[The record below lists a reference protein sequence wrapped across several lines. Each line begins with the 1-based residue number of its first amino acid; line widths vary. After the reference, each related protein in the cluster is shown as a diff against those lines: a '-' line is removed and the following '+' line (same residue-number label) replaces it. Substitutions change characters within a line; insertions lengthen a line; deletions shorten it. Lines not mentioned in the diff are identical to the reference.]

1 MDLRSFAFCAK
12 LIAMKTNIV
21 TFGNANMSGNIEVPG
36 RDGLSESDTGFLT
49 RAESDVTE
57 TIFSMFEKHL
67 RGSCGCAES
76 TIELAM
82 GALRGFTNYV
92 KLPPWRWLT
101 RHVDDFLSHKVSEGQ
116 ITLGRQA
123 TYISYLR
130 QLQNYLRDE
139 RGLCNEILEKF
150 GVQPQTYIDSENAI
164 AIKRKN
170 NTRKKAIKVL
180 SAEHCQAIIEEFN
193 ALIKLAKQTSSKAY
207 KTLMRDKIITQVMLM
222 TGLRVDEL
230 VHLTI
235 HSFSPDASY
244 PNFGDFALL
253 TVVNGKG
260 RKTRV
265 VRLYNPLIKDVM
277 EWYLTK
283 VRGAFLSK
291 DTEDFNLLFLSERGN
306 KLCTEQV
313 RRMLNDIRVAA
324 GIRTRV
330 TPHILRHTYAT
341 QMAPIIGPEALQKNL
356 GHEHLST
363 TLGTYYHQDPQ
374 LVGDT
379 VRQGVTNFAQAAMTM
394 TEGLP
399 S

>member
-21 TFGNANMSGNIEVPG
+21 ALSNANMSGNTEVPG
-36 RDGLSESDTGFLT
+36 RDGLSESDSSFLT
-49 RAESDVTE
+49 RAESDMTA
-57 TIFSMFEKHL
+57 TIFLMFEKHM
-67 RGSCGCAES
+67 RGSGGCAES
-76 TIELAM
+76 TIELAI
-82 GALRGFTNYV
+82 GALRGFMNHV
-92 KLPPWRWLT
+92 KVPPWRWMT
-101 RHVDDFLSHKVSEGQ
+101 RHVDDFLSYKVSEGS
-116 ITLGRQA
+116 ISVGRQG
-123 TYISYLR
+123 TYITYLR

-150 GVQPQTYIDSENAI
+150 GAQPQTFIDSENAI
-164 AIKRKN
+164 AIKKKN
-170 NTRKKAIKVL
+170 HTRKKAIKAL
-180 SAEHCQAIIEEFN
+180 SGEECQRIIDEFD
-193 ALIKLAKQTSSKAY
+193 AMIKLAKQTSSKAY
-207 KTLMRDKIITQVMLM
+207 KTLMRDKIMTQVMLM

-230 VHLTI
+230 VNLTV
-235 HSFSPDASY
+235 HNFSSDAKN

-253 TVVNGKG
+253 TVVKGKG

-277 EWYLTK
+277 EWYLNK

-313 RRMLNDIRVAA
+313 RRMITDIRVAA
-324 GIRTRV
+324 GIHTRV
-330 TPHILRHTYAT
+330 TPHTLRHTYAT
-341 QMAPIIGPEALQKNL
+341 QMAPIIGPEALQRNL
-356 GHEHLST
+356 GHQHLST

-379 VRQGVTNFAQAAMTM
+379 VRQGIMNFALAATNM
-394 TEGLP
+394 TEGL
-399 S
+399 